1 MIDRRTLDLI
11 TRFVVIGSAL
21 LVSISFLVGG
31 VDMGVGAVAGGTFAT
46 LNWMAMRWIGQRI
59 VVANPRGRVVLGL
72 LLAVKM
78 FISLGVVAAILA
90 TRLID
95 PIGFVVGFSGLIVG
109 IVAGVFLAAAPAAPG
124 AKSPSQP
131 EDG

>member
-1 MIDRRTLDLI
+1 MIDRRTLNLI

-21 LVSISFLVGG
+21 LVSITFLLGG
-31 VDMGVGAVAGGTFAT
+31 VDKGIGAIAGGTFAT
-46 LNWMAMRWIGQRI
+46 LNWMSMRWIGQRI
-59 VVANPRGRVVLGL
+59 MVANPKGRVFLGL
-72 LLAVKM
+72 LLALKM

-109 IVAGVFLAAAPAAPG
+109 MVAGVLLAAAPGAAPG
-124 AKSPSQP
+124 ASPTQP